1 MSLNALVSPNE
12 LVYSYDGSLL
22 GERIPQV
29 EPDGQTFE
37 VAPPLFWLPCADN
50 VEANTWYYQVDTGTC
65 QLVPLPPTQTTQ
77 NSVPPETL
85 INVTQ
90 TIS

>member
-1 MSLNALVSPNE
+1 MSLNALVSPKE

-22 GERIPQV
+22 GQRIAQV

-37 VAPPLFWLPCADN
+37 VGLPLFWLPCADD
-50 VEANTWYYQVDTGTC
+50 VVADIWYYQVDTGTC
-65 QLVPLPPTQTTQ
+65 QLVPVPPTQ
-77 NSVPPETL
+77 NLAPPETL